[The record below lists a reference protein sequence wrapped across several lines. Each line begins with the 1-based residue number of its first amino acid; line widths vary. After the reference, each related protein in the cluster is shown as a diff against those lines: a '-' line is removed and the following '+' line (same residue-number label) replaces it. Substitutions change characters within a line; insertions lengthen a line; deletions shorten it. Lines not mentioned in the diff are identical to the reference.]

1 MDGAEKCDVGHMLG
15 WAGASLGMLE
25 AHPPSWKPTTT
36 VTEKTQNNTQQLKQ
50 HTKRPKKKHKHN
62 PNQR

>member
-36 VTEKTQNNTQQLKQ
+36 VTQRKHKTTQNN
-50 HTKRPKKKHKHN
+50 
-62 PNQR
+62 